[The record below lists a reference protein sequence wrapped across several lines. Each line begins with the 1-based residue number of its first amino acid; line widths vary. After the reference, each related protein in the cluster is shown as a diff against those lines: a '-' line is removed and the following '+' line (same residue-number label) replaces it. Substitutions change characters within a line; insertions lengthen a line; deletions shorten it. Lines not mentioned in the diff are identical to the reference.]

1 MTKSYIWSFGSRFCH
16 IALIVSFALSYIL
29 IEIGASL
36 YYHAVFGVVFGV
48 AIAFRVIWGFIG
60 TKYSKFSDFKF
71 KGIMEYLLPT
81 HTQEKHYTGH
91 NPASSIAA
99 VVIMVLGAIVLVSGL
114 MMYGLSENSGV
125 FAFLYDHYGKFRF
138 VQNVHF
144 ISSNLLL
151 WVVIVHICGAIID
164 KFIDKNDT
172 VDSMISGYKKTSIN
186 VSISMSKAQK
196 VFCVFWVAAIVCMGA
211 YLAFYRSNIILQ
223 SRASKIDYANLNKD
237 FAKECGSCHIIYP
250 TFLLPQKA
258 WEVMMSNLED
268 HFGDDASIDDETNR
282 NILEFLVKNA
292 AQNVDNKIAFN
303 ILQNAKD
310 DEISITKYSY
320 WIDSHKNIDEKVF
333 KYVDIKSKSNCS
345 ACHKNIENGI
355 IQKSL
360 INYKKL

>member
-1 MTKSYIWSFGSRFCH
+1 MNKSYIWGFGSRFCH
-16 IALIVSFALSYIL
+16 ITLIISFILSYL
-29 IEIGASL
+29 FIETETSL
-36 YYHAVFGVVFGV
+36 YYHAVFGIVFGV

-60 TKYSKFSDFKF
+60 TKYSKFNDFKF

-81 HTQEKHYTGH
+81 YSQKKHYTGH

-99 VVIMVLGAIVLVSGL
+99 VVIMVLGTIVLVSGL
-114 MMYGLSENSGV
+114 MMYGLSENSGI
-125 FAFLYDHYGKFRF
+125 FAFLYTHYSKFRF
-138 VQNVHF
+138 VQNIHF

-151 WVVIVHICGAIID
+151 WVVIIHICGATID
-164 KFIDKNDT
+164 KFIDKNDA

-186 VSISMSKAQK
+186 VSISMNNTQKA
-196 VFCVFWVAAIVCMGA
+196 FCAFWVAAIVCTGA
-211 YLAFYRSNIILQ
+211 YLALYKSNIVLQ
-223 SRASKIDYANLNKD
+223 SRASKIDYTNLNKN

-250 TFLLPQKA
+250 PFLLPQKP
-258 WEVMMSNLED
+258 WEIMMSNLEN

-292 AQNVDNKIAFN
+292 AQNTDNKIAFN
-303 ILQNAKD
+303 ILQNTQD
-310 DEISITKYSY
+310 NEISITKYKY
-320 WIDSHKNIDEKVF
+320 WIDSHKNINEKVF
-333 KYVDIKSKSNCS
+333 KYVDIKSKSNCG